1 MSNPFKPEK
10 PFSPLV
16 HISLIILLAVAVIG
30 LFSFTVWYVI
40 DNDLLGLDKV
50 DTQTTESTVEKED
63 LSKEKEA
70 ENAEIDSE
78 VKSMDAVMDST
89 DDDSYAD
96 SQLNDKILGL

>member
-1 MSNPFKPEK
+1 MSNPFKSEK

-40 DNDLLGLDKV
+40 DNDLLGLDKES
-50 DTQTTESTVEKED
+50 TQTTESMVEKED